1 MNKDSTELVRKVFE
15 AQKQDPTP
23 GDFIKLVEKDMLE
36 LDITMKY
43 VEESTKVDLKK
54 ALKASA
60 TNASFAGL
68 KKKLLK
74 HKKVKQI
81 QYDLLEMQPYLR
93 SEKLQAE
100 ERQTITA
107 LRSKCVRSVKT
118 NFSSMGGGGDT

>member
-1 MNKDSTELVRKVFE
+1 
-15 AQKQDPTP
+15 
-23 GDFIKLVEKDMLE
+23 MLE

-60 TNASFAGL
+60 TNASFEGL
-68 KKKLLK
+68 KKKLMK
-74 HKKVKQI
+74 YKKVKHI
-81 QYDLLEMQPYLR
+81 QYDLLEMQPYPR

-118 NFSSMGGGGDT
+118 MFSTMYKKRLRCPLNCNQENPCIDTQEHVLICNKL